1 MIRKENGFTLVELM
15 VALALT
21 GIVTVAIYKTFT
33 WQQRVYTVQDSVASM
48 QQGLRAGMDIL
59 LKDLRM
65 AGYSP
70 VTPGLAG
77 ITAASGNS
85 MTFTID
91 RDSNGISNGTID
103 PGETISY
110 SVNSSGNLTRTVSGS
125 PAVVDVVM
133 DNVDT
138 LDFVYYGSNWAPL
151 GATPADFTKIRAVRV
166 TIVARTDKKD
176 QAYTNT
182 SSYYR
187 QPDPNA
193 APGTAG
199 AVILAGSGEYRRRV
213 LSTTVTF
220 RNLGAW

>member
-1 MIRKENGFTLVELM
+1 MIRKENGFTIVELM

-33 WQQRVYTVQDSVASM
+33 WQQRVYTVQDSVASV
-48 QQGLRAGMDIL
+48 QQGLRAGMDII

-77 ITAASGNS
+77 ITAASANS
-85 MTFTID
+85 ITFTID

-110 SVNSSGNLTRTVSGS
+110 SVSSGSLTRTVSGS

-138 LDFVYYGSNWAPL
+138 LNFVYYNSNWADL
-151 GATPADFTKIRAVRV
+151 GAPPADYSKIRAVRV
-166 TIVARTDKKD
+166 TIVARTDKAD

-182 SSYYR
+182 SSYYN
-187 QPDPNA
+187 QPDPSA
-193 APGTAG
+193 ALGTAG
-199 AVILAGSGEYRRRV
+199 TVILAGSGGFRRRV